1 MFQGQSEIEV
11 KESVDLLI
19 LMIPPGGGDD
29 LQGIKK
35 GIVEI
40 ADMVVVTKA
49 DGKFLDQARFTA
61 ADYRGALRM
70 LPSRGKL
77 KGWDTPPVLL
87 VSSHSQEG
95 LQEVWENIKRFRTLM
110 IESGML
116 QSKRQIQA
124 QYWLWKNVENII
136 LEQTKNDPMLKQKAE
151 ALELQLKE
159 MKITPRV
166 AAADLLKSLV
176 EQ

>member
-1 MFQGQSEIEV
+1 
-11 KESVDLLI
+11 
-19 LMIPPGGGDD
+19 
-29 LQGIKK
+29 
-35 GIVEI
+35 
-40 ADMVVVTKA
+40 
-49 DGKFLDQARFTA
+49 
-61 ADYRGALRM
+61 
-70 LPSRGKL
+70 
-77 KGWDTPPVLL
+77 
-87 VSSHSQEG
+87 
-95 LQEVWENIKRFRTLM
+95 VWENIKRFRTLM